1 MITYTSK
8 ATNDVIRDGEI
19 ENKIIADGK
28 WSQTN
33 KVTLKQQ
40 NIIKKHN
47 KNANDT
53 DYNAKTTKWTIIV
66 NDNNYVLNDAVIKDT
81 FDYGGLTLQ
90 KDSFK
95 ITDGSRTL
103 DPKFDYTLDVTDK
116 DLK

>member
-8 ATNDVIRDGEI
+8 ATNDVIKDGEI

-47 KNANDT
+47 KKIRIT
-53 DYNAKTTKWTIIV
+53 IRKQQHGQLLSMITTTC
-66 NDNNYVLNDAVIKDT
+66 
-81 FDYGGLTLQ
+81 
-90 KDSFK
+90 
-95 ITDGSRTL
+95 
-103 DPKFDYTLDVTDK
+103 
-116 DLK
+116 

>member
-8 ATNDVIRDGEI
+8 ATNDVIKDGEI

-47 KNANDT
+47 KMQTIQITMRKQQNGQLLSMI
-53 DYNAKTTKWTIIV
+53 TTTC
-66 NDNNYVLNDAVIKDT
+66 
-81 FDYGGLTLQ
+81 
-90 KDSFK
+90 
-95 ITDGSRTL
+95 
-103 DPKFDYTLDVTDK
+103 
-116 DLK
+116 

>member
-8 ATNDVIRDGEI
+8 ATNDVIKDGEI

-47 KNANDT
+47 K
-53 DYNAKTTKWTIIV
+53 KR
-66 NDNNYVLNDAVIKDT
+66 
-81 FDYGGLTLQ
+81 YGLQ
-90 KDSFK
+90 
-95 ITDGSRTL
+95 
-103 DPKFDYTLDVTDK
+103 
-116 DLK
+116 